1 MGITPLISSQ
11 EKMVK
16 ISVTLLTV
24 ASVFLT
30 ATRPVNCDLAEIETL
45 TKCMAGTK
53 LEAMLKEGMGK
64 CSGAPPS
71 SWDGCP
77 TYEQGL
83 SHVETV
89 HSDEACVLRS
99 LGWVDAENNLKK
111 AVILQDVA
119 SLPKDVAHFDVVSF
133 KNCVTEQTSE
143 LNSSIC
149 VGNFTGEE
157 LATLTKAI
165 IRMVRY
171 HCIVHRLTVSCSNTK
186 NFPGKEAVR
195 MDY

>member
-24 ASVFLT
+24 AS
-30 ATRPVNCDLAEIETL
+30 DLAEIETL

-64 CSGAPPS
+64 CSSAPPS
-71 SWDGCP
+71 SWDGNDCP
-77 TYEQGL
+77 TYEQSL

-89 HSDEACVLRS
+89 HSDEACVLQS

-111 AVILQDVA
+111 SVILKDVA

-149 VGNFTGEE
+149 VGNFVGEE

-171 HCIVHRLTVSCSNTK
+171 HCIVHRLTVSCSNAK